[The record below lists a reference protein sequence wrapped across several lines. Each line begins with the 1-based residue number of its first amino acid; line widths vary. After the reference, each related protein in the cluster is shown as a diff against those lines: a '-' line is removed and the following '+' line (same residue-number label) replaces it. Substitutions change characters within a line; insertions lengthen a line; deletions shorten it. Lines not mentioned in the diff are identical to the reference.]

1 MEKRKTIIEMGEAWA
16 KAMASF
22 FSGVNAAIAQRN
34 EEVRRKAFN
43 AARVSGD
50 EMDAILHAAVKRAE
64 ESAET
69 VSEALDRLSEK
80 AVRGSEYAASLR
92 KVYRESTN
100 NWRKMHGLP
109 MRRRRR

>member
-1 MEKRKTIIEMGEAWA
+1 MKTIIEMGEAWA

-22 FSGVNAAIAQRN
+22 LSGVNAALAQRN

-43 AARVSGD
+43 AARASED
-50 EMDAILHAAVKRAE
+50 EMDAILRAAVKRAE

-80 AVRGSEYAASLR
+80 TVKGSEYAASFR
-92 KVYRESTN
+92 KIYRESTN

-109 MRRRRR
+109 MRRRKR